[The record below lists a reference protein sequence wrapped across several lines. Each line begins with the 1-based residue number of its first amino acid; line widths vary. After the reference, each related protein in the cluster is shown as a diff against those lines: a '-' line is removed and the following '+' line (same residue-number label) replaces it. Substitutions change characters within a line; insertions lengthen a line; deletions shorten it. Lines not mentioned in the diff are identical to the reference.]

1 MDFLGFLSL
10 VSRFLH
16 IGSVAGLVGGVLYA
30 RLAATP
36 VLNALPPAERASA
49 AQDAQRRFRNVLFTL
64 LVLVVASGLYNGF
77 GPTAPHHTSQWHM
90 WFGIKMLFVL
100 HILAASI
107 LWAVSPYGDVAVQG
121 NGKRRLI
128 GLVIS
133 GFITILIGDYL
144 RYLTTHGM

>member
-1 MDFLGFLSL
+1 
-10 VSRFLH
+10 
-16 IGSVAGLVGGVLYA
+16 
-30 RLAATP
+30 
-36 VLNALPPAERASA
+36 
-49 AQDAQRRFRNVLFTL
+49 
-64 LVLVVASGLYNGF
+64 
-77 GPTAPHHTSQWHM
+77 M